1 MISEVIGVELFPA
14 FEGPKRKADC
24 PASILLALKRI
35 PPYFSDNLLLQ
46 NSMPFQSQSFAVFF
60 KDFHLEWRSRFGV
73 STVLAF
79 IISTMLIVLFSLR
92 ADLLSVAVQSGLV
105 WIIILFASLTTLSR
119 VFVSESER
127 GTMDLLRLNAP
138 ATSVLVGKLVYNFLF
153 TLLIASITL
162 FLFVIMVNMSVQR
175 PALLAAVVLLGSSGL
190 AGATTMLG
198 ALVSQAVRKGAVFPV
213 LALPMLIPLMLLLVR
228 VTQAAFT
235 GGEISQYA
243 NDLAALVGFTGVTI
257 SASILLFDN
266 LWED

>member
-1 MISEVIGVELFPA
+1 
-14 FEGPKRKADC
+14 
-24 PASILLALKRI
+24 
-35 PPYFSDNLLLQ
+35 
-46 NSMPFQSQSFAVFF
+46 MPLHSPSLAVFL

-79 IISTMLIVLFSLR
+79 IASTLLIVLFSLR
-92 ADLLSVAVQSGLV
+92 ADLLSVSVQTGLM

-119 VFVSESER
+119 VFVSETER

-138 ATSVLVGKLVYNFLF
+138 ATSVLIGKLLYNFLF
-153 TLLIASITL
+153 TLLITSATL
-162 FLFVIMVNMSVQR
+162 FLFTVMVNMPVVR
-175 PALLAAVVLLGSSGL
+175 PLLLLAVVILGASGL

-213 LALPMLIPLMLLLVR
+213 LALPLLIPLMLLLVR
-228 VTQAAFT
+228 VTQAVFT
-235 GGEISQYA
+235 AGDPEPYG

>member
-1 MISEVIGVELFPA
+1 MS
-14 FEGPKRKADC
+14 
-24 PASILLALKRI
+24 
-35 PPYFSDNLLLQ
+35 
-46 NSMPFQSQSFAVFF
+46 FQSQSLAVFT
-60 KDFHLEWRSRFGV
+60 KDFRLEWRSRFGV

-79 IISTMLIVLFSLR
+79 IASTLLIVLFSLR
-92 ADLLSVAVQSGLV
+92 ADLLSVSVQSGLV

-138 ATSVLVGKLVYNFLF
+138 STSVLIGKLAYNFLF
-153 TLLIASITL
+153 TLLITGTTFLL
-162 FLFVIMVNMSVQR
+162 FAIMVNMPVVR
-175 PALLAAVVLLGSSGL
+175 PALLLAVVMLGSSGL
-190 AGATTMLG
+190 AGTTTMLG

-213 LALPMLIPLMLLLVR
+213 LALPLLIPLMLLLVR
-228 VTQAAFT
+228 VTQAVFT
-235 GGEISQYA
+235 GGESASYA

>member
-1 MISEVIGVELFPA
+1 M
-14 FEGPKRKADC
+14 
-24 PASILLALKRI
+24 LL
-35 PPYFSDNLLLQ
+35 
-46 NSMPFQSQSFAVFF
+46 QSQSLAVFI
-60 KDFHLEWRSRFGV
+60 KDFRLEWRSRFGV

-79 IISTMLIVLFSLR
+79 IASTLLVVLFSLR
-92 ADLLSVAVQSGLV
+92 ADLLSVSVQSGLV

-138 ATSVLVGKLVYNFLF
+138 ATSVFIGKLAYNFLF
-153 TLLIASITL
+153 TLLITSTTL
-162 FLFVIMVNMSVQR
+162 FLFAVMVNMTVFR
-175 PALLAAVVLLGSSGL
+175 PLLLLAVVVLGSSGL

-213 LALPMLIPLMLLLVR
+213 LALPLLIPLMLLLVR
-228 VTQAAFT
+228 VTAAVFVAEASVSY
-235 GGEISQYA
+235 G
-243 NDLAALVGFTGVTI
+243 NDLAALIGFTGVTI